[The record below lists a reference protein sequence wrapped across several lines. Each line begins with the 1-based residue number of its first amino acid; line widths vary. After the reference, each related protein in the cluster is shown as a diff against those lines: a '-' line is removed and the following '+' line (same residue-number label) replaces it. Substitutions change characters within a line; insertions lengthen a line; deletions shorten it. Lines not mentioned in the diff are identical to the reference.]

1 MIVGILIIE
10 LMLFESSSLK
20 EKRMVLKSVKDRL
33 KKFNVSIAELGFQD
47 KWQRA
52 ELGIA
57 LIGNQ
62 QGFVEKSLRQI
73 FNQLDQ
79 SDTFEIINYSFDY
92 V

>member
-20 EKRMVLKSVKDRL
+20 DKRIVLKSVKDRL
-33 KKFNVSIAELGFQD
+33 KKFNVSIAELDFQD

-73 FNQLDQ
+73 FNQLDH
-79 SDTFEIINYSFDY
+79 SDAFEIINYSFDY